1 MTKGKDF
8 FGKDIT
14 DVMEQACK
22 AFDTTQE
29 NLNIEVL
36 ETGSAGIFG
45 LCRKQAHIRVT
56 LKKQENSAAEAAP
69 NAQPSEKRQNKEKD
83 KGACQNKK
91 SNRGKGKGK
100 EVPKPSPN
108 KEHALPSEE
117 PEQAADV
124 KQAVAEGAENGQAEA
139 KVTPVPA
146 AIELSAEML
155 ETIQST
161 VEQLLDH
168 MQCSSA
174 VQVEFDGSTVT
185 CNITGEYEEDIIG
198 SEGRTLDSLQ
208 YLVRKM
214 VIQSLPDR
222 VVLAL
227 NVGDFRERRSEELK
241 TRALELAERVKEDGK
256 TQAIPALNPS
266 ERRIVHM
273 VLQEDKGIR
282 SRSVGDG
289 LFKKVLIYK
298 PGKGR
303 RSGAKKKRG

>member
-1 MTKGKDF
+1 MTKGQDF

-22 AFDTTQE
+22 AFETAQE
-29 NLNIEVL
+29 NLNIEIL

-56 LKKQENSAAEAAP
+56 RKEEPQPKGSSAA
-69 NAQPSEKRQNKEKD
+69 AQSSENQSEKEKKKEPRQNRKTGRS
-83 KGACQNKK
+83 KG
-91 SNRGKGKGK
+91 RGKEAVNPHKT
-100 EVPKPSPN
+100 EPPTVSPQEPAKP
-108 KEHALPSEE
+108 
-117 PEQAADV
+117 AADEQPV
-124 KQAVAEGAENGQAEA
+124 EKKVPPQQVSEKVEPVEA
-139 KVTPVPA
+139 P
-146 AIELSAEML
+146 IELAPDRL
-155 ETIQST
+155 EEIKTT
-161 VEQLLDH
+161 VEQLLTH
-168 MQCSSA
+168 MQCPSNVS
-174 VQVEFDGSTVT
+174 VEFDGNTVT
-185 CNITGEYEEDIIG
+185 CDITGEYEEDIIG
-198 SEGRTLDSLQ
+198 NEGRTLDSLQ

-214 VIQSLPDR
+214 VIQNLPDKL
-222 VVLAL
+222 VLAL

-241 TRALELAERVKEDGK
+241 TRALELAEKVKEDGK

-273 VLQEDKGIR
+273 VLQEDKGVR

-303 RSGAKKKRG
+303 RSGTKKKRG

>member
-108 KEHALPSEE
+108 KEHAP
-117 PEQAADV
+117 
-124 KQAVAEGAENGQAEA
+124 
-139 KVTPVPA
+139 
-146 AIELSAEML
+146 AEML